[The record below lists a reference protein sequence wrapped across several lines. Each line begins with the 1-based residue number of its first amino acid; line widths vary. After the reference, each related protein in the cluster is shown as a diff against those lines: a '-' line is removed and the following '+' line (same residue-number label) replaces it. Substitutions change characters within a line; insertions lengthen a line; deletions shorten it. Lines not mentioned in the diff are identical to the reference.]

1 MTVSRETYAQDVR
14 FGVSRETNLRLLK
27 YEISP
32 QTRKQFQSQD
42 TRFSMKQNWAVP
54 QCTKYTRNG
63 AIAEPVVAGSTERL
77 VQNKKIHITK
87 LTTVRLPFFTC
98 E

>member
-1 MTVSRETYAQDVR
+1 MR
-14 FGVSRETNLRLLK
+14 FGVARKFIIFSYTKKLHGCNFFVVSRETNLRLLK
-27 YEISP
+27 YEISQ

-63 AIAEPVVAGSTERL
+63 AIAEPVVADSTERL
-77 VQNKKIHITK
+77 VQNKKYI
-87 LTTVRLPFFTC
+87 
-98 E
+98 